1 MSQSYEKWDAVPA
14 HVEASIRRLWL
25 GSGTAT
31 SAIEKDRNGRE
42 VTAYR
47 LANCSVRQNV
57 DYLTDQQK
65 MALFN
70 LAANGDLNLGLL
82 LDRLAFETE
91 AVTVGPDWLE
101 IYYVPTIVVGTWPH
115 CNSFGGMDGDGSI
128 HC

>member
-1 MSQSYEKWDAVPA
+1 MSQSYENWDAVPA
-14 HVEASIRRLWL
+14 HVESKIRRLWL

-31 SAIEKDRNGRE
+31 SAIEKDRNNRK
-42 VTAYR
+42 VTVYR
-47 LANCSVRQNV
+47 LANCSVRQNA

-82 LDRLAFETE
+82 LDRLSFETE

-101 IYYVPTIVVGTWPH
+101 IYHVPALVVGTWPH
-115 CNSFGGMDGDGSI
+115 CNSFGGMDSDGYI
-128 HC
+128 HA